1 MQGCKILSTFYGRDE
16 ITYNS
21 KCQFERINMIQVNI
35 VIEMKREIMWLRWC
49 NNYLPSSINK
59 GCLITYIIIVFCS
72 SNHSS
77 KVHSWFFKPSI
88 SIVSNN
94 YSIFWY
100 DVLVCISDIHT
111 YKTLWCICRHLEKSN
126 LCFQTTRMSR
136 KMYNTCT
143 CGCFTLLPWNKWST
157 WFAIVC
163 NYGFMTQYFIFMLVI
178 IEQLCCHTK

>member
-59 GCLITYIIIVFCS
+59 GCLITYIIIVFWS
-72 SNHSS
+72 NNHSN
-77 KVHSWFFKPSI
+77 KVHSWFSYLF
-88 SIVSNN
+88 
-94 YSIFWY
+94 IFY
-100 DVLVCISDIHT
+100 IMFYICNSDIHAN
-111 YKTLWCICRHLEKSN
+111 KILSCICRHLEKSN

-163 NYGFMTQYFIFMLVI
+163 NYGFMTQYFIFVLVI